1 MVNPFSLLPVDDD
14 DTSFTANLPRKL
26 NKMKR
31 RYKANPTEDL
41 RNRIDELEK
50 RLIPI
55 PPNPNDERKKNKKPI
70 VEINLEEEYRKNRDY
85 WRRENERVRVE
96 QEKKK
101 RNKDY
106 EDIMNREQAKR
117 RKKMK
122 EEQKKQ
128 QEQQHQW
135 RYHQQRTELFRK
147 QEKYVNLPQDIRDF
161 LQINILDKDNV
172 PKDVKKLY
180 NKLCL
185 RYHPDKGGNVEHFKV
200 INNHIN

>member
-14 DTSFTANLPRKL
+14 DTSFTTNLPRKL

-41 RNRIDELEK
+41 RKRIDELEK

-101 RNKDY
+101 T
-106 EDIMNREQAKR
+106 
-117 RKKMK
+117 
-122 EEQKKQ
+122 KQ
-128 QEQQHQW
+128 
-135 RYHQQRTELFRK
+135 RL
-147 QEKYVNLPQDIRDF
+147 
-161 LQINILDKDNV
+161 
-172 PKDVKKLY
+172 
-180 NKLCL
+180 
-185 RYHPDKGGNVEHFKV
+185 
-200 INNHIN
+200 